1 MITLAIDTASLNCAV
16 ALMQDGR
23 VVARV
28 SEKIGKGHAEKLIGQ
43 IIEACSLAKIELSSI
58 DRIAVNIGPGSFTGV
73 RIGVATA
80 RGLALALVK
89 PAIGVSSLEAIGFEA
104 HGHFPKSHIIALIDA
119 GRDMV
124 YRQDFDEN
132 LQPLAPATVQNCEE
146 VVAGLDEKAILAGPF
161 SRAIA
166 HLAGFKESSVYFL
179 DAPDVASFAK
189 LSQNKLPDG
198 SPKPLYLREADAK
211 PQMSFSVPRKKE

>member
-16 ALMQDGR
+16 ALMKDGSI
-23 VVARV
+23 VARI

-80 RGLALALVK
+80 RGLALALEK

-132 LQPLAPATVQNCEE
+132 LQPLAPATVQDRED
-146 VVAGLDEKAILAGPF
+146 VVATLDKKAILAGPF
-161 SRAIA
+161 SKTIA
-166 HLAGFKESSVYFL
+166 HLAGFKDSSVCFL
-179 DAPDVASFAK
+179 DAPDVTSFAK
-189 LSQNKLPDG
+189 LSQNKASDG

-211 PQMSFSVPRKKE
+211 PQTSFSVPRKKE